1 MKVKFALLLPLFLL
15 LFGCSNDNDGI
26 TPEKETLKSITYEV
40 LLFEYTPDTG
50 NNTSRLRYEIKF
62 TNPNN
67 VAVKGNYK
75 ITYDADGLILTPI
88 RKVPNDDPYEKIGAN
103 SYYTASYDVESA
115 LNPTLGTIKSIKFV
129 SAEFVL
135 ADL

>member
-1 MKVKFALLLPLFLL
+1 MKTKLFFLLPLFLIFL
-15 LFGCSNDNDGI
+15 GCSNDDK
-26 TPEKETLKSITYEV
+26 PEKEELKSITYEV
-40 LLFEYTPDTG
+40 IQFEYTPDTG
-50 NNTSRLRYEIKF
+50 KNTSRLRYEIKF

-88 RKVPNDDPYEKIGAN
+88 RRVPNDDPYEKIGAN
-103 SYYTASYDVESA
+103 SFYTAKYDVETA
-115 LNPTLGTIKSIKFV
+115 LNPTLGTIKSIKFL

>member
-1 MKVKFALLLPLFLL
+1 MKIKALILLPIFFII
-15 LFGCSNDNDGI
+15 FGCANDDS
-26 TPEKETLKSITYEV
+26 PEKETLKSITYEV
-40 LLFEYTPDTG
+40 LLFDYTADTG

-103 SYYTASYDVESA
+103 SFYTASYDVESA
-115 LNPTLGTIKSIKFV
+115 IDINKGKVKSITFV
-129 SAEFVL
+129 TAEFIF
-135 ADL
+135 ATE

>member
-1 MKVKFALLLPLFLL
+1 MKIKALILLPLFFII
-15 LFGCSNDNDGI
+15 FGCANDDS
-26 TPEKETLKSITYEV
+26 PEKELLKSITYEV
-40 LLFEYTPDTG
+40 LLFDYNADTG

-67 VAVKGNYK
+67 VDVKGNYK

-103 SYYTASYDVESA
+103 SFYTVSYDVESA
-115 LNPTLGTIKSIKFV
+115 IDINKGKINSIKFV
-129 SAEFVL
+129 TAEFIF
-135 ADL
+135 ATE

>member
-1 MKVKFALLLPLFLL
+1 MKIKALILLPLFFII
-15 LFGCSNDNDGI
+15 FGCANDDS
-26 TPEKETLKSITYEV
+26 PEKETLKSITYEV
-40 LLFEYTPDTG
+40 LLFDYTADTG

-67 VAVKGNYK
+67 VDVKGNYK

-103 SYYTASYDVESA
+103 SFYTASYDVESA
-115 LNPTLGTIKSIKFV
+115 IDINIGKVNSIKFV
-129 SAEFVL
+129 TAEFIF
-135 ADL
+135 ATE

>member
-1 MKVKFALLLPLFLL
+1 MKIKVLFLL
-15 LFGCSNDNDGI
+15 PMFLLFFGCAIDTDA
-26 TPEKETLKSITYEV
+26 TPEKVTLKSITYEV
-40 LLFEYTPDTG
+40 LLFEYIPDTG
-50 NNTSRLRYEIKF
+50 KNTSRFRYEIKF
-62 TNPNN
+62 SNPNN
-67 VAVKGNYK
+67 VTVKGNYK

-88 RKVPNDDPYEKIGAN
+88 RRVPNDNPYEKIEAN
-103 SYYTASYDVESA
+103 SFYTASYDVETA

>member
-1 MKVKFALLLPLFLL
+1 MKIKALILLPLFFII
-15 LFGCSNDNDGI
+15 FGCANDDS
-26 TPEKETLKSITYEV
+26 PEKELLKSITYEV
-40 LLFEYTPDTG
+40 LLFDYKADTG

-67 VAVKGNYK
+67 VDVKGNYK

-103 SYYTASYDVESA
+103 SFYTASYDVESA
-115 LNPTLGTIKSIKFV
+115 IDINIGKVNSIKFV
-129 SAEFVL
+129 TAEFIF
-135 ADL
+135 ATE